1 MRSAT
6 AQCLSSRR
14 CATTIASL
22 PRSRTVRH
30 RSNQPHE
37 PPRVPTQ
44 APALLQAPAVPRGC
58 QRQSR
63 LTTPKHGRG
72 TRLNAVVARGA
83 DEPRR
88 VGVCVRDFAFP
99 AAYAGPL
106 ALSLEDA
113 RSFSS
118 LASLLAAAV
127 SASVYHGDD
136 HGDHSD
142 ADDGDVGGPGR
153 RFYEGNSDVFAP
165 LSELSFSLYTAA
177 RGDCTAAAA
186 VVTITAATTAAA
198 AATDTAT
205 PDTAGAAGTDRG
217 HDGLGAGARANKA
230 GFRGL
235 PEA

>member
-1 MRSAT
+1 M
-6 AQCLSSRR
+6 
-14 CATTIASL
+14 
-22 PRSRTVRH
+22 
-30 RSNQPHE
+30 
-37 PPRVPTQ
+37 PTQ

-58 QRQSR
+58 QRQSRLSTEVRHFELPVRRHGLRQRRSR